1 MQKYAKDEQYL
12 SIKEAKEYTTMS
24 YNALKKAVKLGHLQ
38 STFVNGRYVPLFLFR
53 IEIRWHIGTK
63 FLVLG
68 IIF

>member
-38 STFVNGRYVPLFLFR
+38 STFVNGRYVFKLKCLDA
-53 IEIRWHIGTK
+53 W
-63 FLVLG
+63 LG
-68 IIF
+68 GK